1 MPLKFFSGRVG
12 VKRNWFYL
20 GEKIGADEL
29 LAFIQQFA
37 SMYGAGIP
45 LLQCL
50 EALRKQTENI
60 KFKDILKEV
69 ILDIEGGG
77 TFSGALARYPQV
89 FSPFFVDMIRTG
101 EKGGIIDK
109 VLERLALHIEKMQDL
124 KRKVRG
130 AFAYPVTVG
139 ILAFLV
145 MIFLVVVIFPVFQTV
160 YSRLNVDLP
169 LPTIM
174 MITLSRFLRMFGWVI
189 VILLAAGGYFFYR
202 YKDLKPVRQRIDKI
216 KITMPVFGHINRKAA
231 VAKFV
236 STFGD
241 MLESGVTL
249 EEAIESAKNVTGNVI
264 ISEKFGDIYKTI
276 EKGNTLAEALEEQ
289 EFIPATVAQMISA
302 GEASGTLPDM
312 LHKSAVALE
321 RDLDLTI
328 KRFIVMVEPVLTLV
342 MACFVAFIAL
352 SIYLPIFDVLKII
365 QQR

>member
-1 MPLKFFSGRVG
+1 
-12 VKRNWFYL
+12 
-20 GEKIGADEL
+20 
-29 LAFIQQFA
+29 
-37 SMYGAGIP
+37 
-45 LLQCL
+45 
-50 EALRKQTENI
+50 
-60 KFKDILKEV
+60 
-69 ILDIEGGG
+69 
-77 TFSGALARYPQV
+77 
-89 FSPFFVDMIRTG
+89 
-101 EKGGIIDK
+101 
-109 VLERLALHIEKMQDL
+109 
-124 KRKVRG
+124 
-130 AFAYPVTVG
+130 
-139 ILAFLV
+139 

-202 YKDLKPVRQRIDKI
+202 YKDLKPVRERIDRI

-264 ISEKFGDIYKTI
+264 ISEKFDDIYKTI

-302 GEASGTLPDM
+302 GEAGGTLPDM

-321 RDLDLTI
+321 RDLD
-328 KRFIVMVEPVLTLV
+328 
-342 MACFVAFIAL
+342 
-352 SIYLPIFDVLKII
+352 
-365 QQR
+365 